1 MSKSK
6 STVDRNAAT
15 EVFRR
20 AIEVAQGE
28 ASKIPATQ
36 WLQEIGTIMS
46 GKHLT
51 FRYILVTALLGKATD
66 AHINPLA
73 LQAGADLVGA
83 YDARSLCH
91 KVVVPLERAL
101 LDRSFGG
108 SNEPFLNKPARFTT
122 ISTGN
127 AVKRGEDK
135 SLLILVHQVLSE
147 LQTSQQAFDA
157 LCHAVRCAINKQAIF
172 NENLVWLPSSQ
183 GSHLA
188 IVGFL
193 EAFLAESI
201 EGQTA
206 AIAVGTML
214 SLHFGDLGKFEC
226 VTHPVNQSGASS
238 REVADIDIK
247 KNGQIFVA
255 IEVKDKLFD
264 KQDVEHAAFKVSQYG
279 LSSLLFVVG
288 VHGGCVGGSLSDVE
302 QEILAGSGVN
312 VTFVEILPFLRSIVA
327 LCPALSFADFLSRL
341 QQQAIETRVKDE
353 VFDHI
358 NAIVGTTS

>member
-1 MSKSK
+1 MNKSK
-6 STVDRNAAT
+6 STVDRDAAT

-28 ASKIPATQ
+28 LSEMPATQ
-36 WLQEIGTIMS
+36 WLQEIGTVMS

-51 FRYILVTALLGKATD
+51 FRYILVTALLGKATNNQV
-66 AHINPLA
+66 NPLA

-91 KVVVPLERAL
+91 KVVVPLEGTL
-101 LDRSFGG
+101 LDRAFGG
-108 SNEPFLNKPARFTT
+108 SNQPFLNKPARFTT
-122 ISTGN
+122 ISPEN
-127 AVKRGEDK
+127 AVKRGVDK
-135 SLLILVHQVLSE
+135 DLLLLVHKILSE

-157 LCHAVRCAINKQAIF
+157 LCNAVRFSIDKQATF
-172 NENLVWLPSSQ
+172 NKNLVQVLSSQ
-183 GSHLA
+183 GSHLE
-188 IVGFL
+188 ITGFL

-206 AIAVGTML
+206 AIAVGTVL
-214 SLHFGDLGKFEC
+214 SLHFGGLGKFEC

-255 IEVKDKLFD
+255 IEVKDKLFS
-264 KQDVEHAAFKVSQYG
+264 KQDVEHAAFKVSQHG

-288 VHGGCVGGSLSDVE
+288 IHGGCVDQSLSEVA
-302 QEILAGSGVN
+302 QEVLAGSGVN
-312 VTFVEILPFLRSIVA
+312 VTFVEILPFLRSIIA
-327 LCPALSFADFLSRL
+327 LCPALSFSDFLSRL
-341 QQQAIETRVKDE
+341 QQQATETRVKDE
-353 VFDHI
+353 VFDLIHKI
-358 NAIVGTTS
+358 SITT

>member
-6 STVDRNAAT
+6 STVDKSAAT

-20 AIEVAQGE
+20 AIEIAQGE
-28 ASKIPATQ
+28 PDEIPATA
-36 WLQEIGTIMS
+36 WPQEIEKIMG

-66 AHINPLA
+66 DQINPLA
-73 LQAGADLVGA
+73 LQAGAELAGA

-91 KVVVPLERAL
+91 KVVVPLERTL
-101 LDRSFGG
+101 LDRAFGG

-122 ISTGN
+122 ISPDN
-127 AVKRGEDK
+127 AVKSGGDK
-135 SLLILVHQVLSE
+135 SLLLLVHQVLSE
-147 LQTSQQAFDA
+147 LETSQQAFDA
-157 LCHAVRCAINKQAIF
+157 LYYAVKCAIDKQAAF
-172 NENLVWLPSSQ
+172 NKNFVRLPSSQ
-183 GSHLA
+183 GFHLE
-188 IVGFL
+188 IIGFL

-206 AIAVGTML
+206 AIAVGTVL
-214 SLHFGDLGKFEC
+214 SLHFGGLGKFDC

-255 IEVKDKLFD
+255 IEVKDKVFS

-288 VHGGCVGGSLSDVE
+288 VHGGCVDRSLSEVA
-302 QEILAGSGVN
+302 QEISAETGVN

-341 QQQAIETRVKDE
+341 QQQAIETRVKNE
-353 VFDHI
+353 VFDLI
-358 NAIVGTTS
+358 RKISTTT

>member
-1 MSKSK
+1 MNKPK
-6 STVDRNAAT
+6 STVDRDAAT

-28 ASKIPATQ
+28 ISEMPATQ
-36 WLQEIGTIMS
+36 WLQEIGMVMS

-66 AHINPLA
+66 DQVNPLA

-101 LDRSFGG
+101 LDRAFGG

-122 ISTGN
+122 ISPEN
-127 AVKRGEDK
+127 AVKSGGDK
-135 SLLILVHQVLSE
+135 GLLLLVHKVLSE
-147 LQTSQQAFDA
+147 LQTSEQAFDA
-157 LCHAVRCAINKQAIF
+157 LCFAVKFAINKQATF
-172 NENLVWLPSSQ
+172 SKNLVQVPSSQ
-183 GSHLA
+183 GSHLE
-188 IVGFL
+188 IIGFL

-206 AIAVGTML
+206 AIAVGTVL
-214 SLHFGDLGKFEC
+214 SLHFGGLGKFEC

-255 IEVKDKLFD
+255 IEVKDKLFS

-288 VHGGCVGGSLSDVE
+288 IHGGCVEPSLSEVA
-302 QEILAGSGVN
+302 QKVLAGSGVN
-312 VTFVEILPFLRSIVA
+312 VTFVEILPFLRSIIA

-341 QQQAIETRVKDE
+341 QQQAIKTRVKDE
-353 VFDHI
+353 VFDLI
-358 NAIVGTTS
+358 LKVSTTT